1 MEAACASI
9 SIDLLSYYDLF
20 DTTIAHADDVLS
32 FMASM
37 GIVMIVA
44 FIDDKECAL
53 MLQARRLSETFVY
66 GSISLM
72 TASAITLSTS
82 A

>member
-1 MEAACASI
+1 
-9 SIDLLSYYDLF
+9 
-20 DTTIAHADDVLS
+20 
-32 FMASM
+32 
-37 GIVMIVA
+37 
-44 FIDDKECAL
+44 